1 MSDIAS
7 ATPALGAERRPP
19 SGKSATIA
27 RELASL
33 IIAGELQPGTLL
45 PTEHVLVQ
53 RHAASRPVIREA
65 TRLLAGAGLVETR
78 HGVGSLVNPARRW
91 NVFDPIVLKAHLD
104 NRNLPAIVDELL
116 ALRRLVEVESAGI
129 AAGRVMPSQLA
140 TLAAW
145 LDRMG
150 ACLDDAER
158 VASADFAFHEAIIE
172 AAENRFFDGILR
184 YVRDALWE
192 GRLLTSHGGGLS
204 GRKRALEY
212 HRNIYRAIA
221 AGDAGRARDL
231 MTEHLAVAADDLRRA
246 VLTSSAA
253 QQGQPS

>member
-1 MSDIAS
+1 MGGIPSP
-7 ATPALGAERRPP
+7 TPVVVVEPRQL
-19 SGKSATIA
+19 SGKSAAIA

-33 IIAGELQPGTLL
+33 IIAGEVNPGTLL

-78 HGVGSLVNPARRW
+78 HGVGSLVNPPRLW

-129 AAGRVMPSQLA
+129 AAGRVTPPQLA
-140 TLAAW
+140 TLAGW

-150 ACLDDAER
+150 FALDDPER
-158 VASADFAFHEAIIE
+158 VASADFAFHGAIIE
-172 AAENRFFDGILR
+172 AAGNRFFEGILR
-184 YVRDALWE
+184 YVREALWE
-192 GRLLTSHGGGLS
+192 GRLLTSNGGGVS

-212 HRNIYRAIA
+212 HRRIYRAIA
-221 AGDAGRARDL
+221 EGDAPRAREV
-231 MTEHLAVAADDLRRA
+231 MSEHLDVAADDLRRA
-246 VLTSSAA
+246 VLASSVAKKGEPA
-253 QQGQPS
+253 